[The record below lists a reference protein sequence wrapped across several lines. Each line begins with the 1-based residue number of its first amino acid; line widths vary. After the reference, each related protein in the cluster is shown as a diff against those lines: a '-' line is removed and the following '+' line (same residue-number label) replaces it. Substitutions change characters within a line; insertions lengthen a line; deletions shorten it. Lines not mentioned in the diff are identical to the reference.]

1 MLSIDL
7 NCDLGE
13 GMNIEEAIMPFI
25 SSANIACGYHAGDH
39 HTMKRT
45 VEWAIQHEVAVGAH
59 PSFPDRANF
68 GRTELTLEPAE
79 IFQIVFDQLR
89 IFSEITRHAGCK
101 ITHVKPHGALYNLAA
116 KDKVVAASIVGA
128 IKEFDA
134 GLLLFGLAGSH
145 LIDEAKNA
153 GLRAVPE
160 AFIDRTYQDDG
171 SLIPRS
177 QEGALINDLNNS
189 IEQTLNIIQEG
200 KVKSLNGKI
209 IPMRAETICIHG
221 DGPMAVQLARQIHE
235 ELAAKGIKIQPP
247 GSNH

>member
-89 IFSEITRHAGCK
+89 IFSEITRQAGCK

-128 IKEFDA
+128 IKEFNA

-160 AFIDRTYQDDG
+160 AFIDRTYRDDG

-177 QEGALINDLNNS
+177 QEGALI
-189 IEQTLNIIQEG
+189 
-200 KVKSLNGKI
+200 
-209 IPMRAETICIHG
+209 
-221 DGPMAVQLARQIHE
+221 
-235 ELAAKGIKIQPP
+235 
-247 GSNH
+247 